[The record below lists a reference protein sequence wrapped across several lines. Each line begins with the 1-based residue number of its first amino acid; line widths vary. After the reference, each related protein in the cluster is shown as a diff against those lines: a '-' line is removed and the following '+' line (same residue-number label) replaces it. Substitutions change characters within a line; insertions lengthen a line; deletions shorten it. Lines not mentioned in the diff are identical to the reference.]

1 MNYKSGLSICQSKLK
16 EFRKMCGFSQRE
28 IADLLEMTQA
38 NYWLWEKGKSFP
50 NAKQIIKLCDIF
62 KCSPNDLFGFR
73 GVHEVVGHGFR
84 DSMNGGDDNE

>member
-1 MNYKSGLSICQSKLK
+1 MIQVEYLKLK
-16 EFRKMCGFSQRE
+16 DFRNKARLSQRE
-28 IADLLEMTQA
+28 LAELLQMTQA

-73 GVHEVVGHGFR
+73 GVHEIVGQAI
-84 DSMNGGDDNE
+84 DDAE